1 MIPDAAD
8 FPYSIRVTSE
18 IMESNGSTSMASVCG
33 ATLSL
38 LDAGVPLK
46 SPVAGISIGLFT
58 DEKTGSDVDGDR
70 HSRLEDHFGDMD
82 FKVGGTNK
90 GITAF
95 KRISRLPGLSHA
107 LTKQAFV
114 QALEARL
121 KILDVMNKAI
131 SAPRAEMSK
140 YAPRITSLKINPEKI
155 GAVIG
160 SQGKVIKGIVEAA
173 RLPN

>member
-1 MIPDAAD
+1 M
-8 FPYSIRVTSE
+8 
-18 IMESNGSTSMASVCG
+18 
-33 ATLSL
+33 
-38 LDAGVPLK
+38 
-46 SPVAGISIGLFT
+46 
-58 DEKTGSDVDGDR
+58 
-70 HSRLEDHFGDMD
+70 
-82 FKVGGTNK
+82 
-90 GITAF
+90 
-95 KRISRLPGLSHA
+95 
-107 LTKQAFV
+107 TKQAFV